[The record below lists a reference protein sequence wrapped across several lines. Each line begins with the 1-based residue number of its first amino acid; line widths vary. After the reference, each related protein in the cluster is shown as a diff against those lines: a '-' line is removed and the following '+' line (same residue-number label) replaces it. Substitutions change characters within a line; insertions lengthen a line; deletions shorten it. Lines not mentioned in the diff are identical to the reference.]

1 MNNMNLCPEVLAFVS
16 KDNGISQNDVKTLYA
31 KMVEDTKK
39 AMEGMTYAD
48 LTSGAGI
55 NSICRMVKNGGRSE
69 LKAIKDAKKE
79 KRKRNK
85 NNKKS
90 KK

>member
-48 LTSGAGI
+48 LQQQNKQKT
-55 NSICRMVKNGGRSE
+55 
-69 LKAIKDAKKE
+69 KKTN
-79 KRKRNK
+79 KTNK
-85 NNKKS
+85 NDWSTIKERS
-90 KK
+90 LETHS